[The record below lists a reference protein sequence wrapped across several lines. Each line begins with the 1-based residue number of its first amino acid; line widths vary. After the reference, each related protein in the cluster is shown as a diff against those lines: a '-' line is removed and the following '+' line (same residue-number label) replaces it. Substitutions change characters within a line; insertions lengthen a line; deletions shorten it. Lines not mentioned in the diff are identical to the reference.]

1 MKTTSNKTELLLP
14 WCKNCDLT
22 RNICD
27 NMSRYSPLAVM
38 SRCAIASALYLTNA
52 RDTVYDYRFTRP
64 DLDLFAEAVETLADT
79 AKTLDGLSCE
89 MDECAPVNKVLLAN
103 V

>member
-1 MKTTSNKTELLLP
+1 MKTTSNKTELLHP

-27 NMSRYSPLAVM
+27 NMSLYSPLAVL

-52 RDTVYDYRFTRP
+52 RNTVYDYRFIRP
-64 DLDLFAEAVETLADT
+64 DLELFAEAVETLADT
-79 AKTLDGLSCE
+79 AKTLDGLSIE
-89 MDECAPVNKVLLAN
+89 MDECAPFNRVLADN